1 MSRYTYI
8 PFYLSETGGKFH
20 LPRIGWDADTDH
32 AACRASIMLD
42 TRYGA
47 ESVSTNVDM
56 IEKNRHSMFI
66 CDNCARIAVNMEA
79 HRARIAV
86 NMAKEDQS

>member
-20 LPRIGWDADTDH
+20 LARIGWDADQDH
-32 AACRASIMLD
+32 AACRATTMLD
-42 TRYGA
+42 TRLGA

-56 IEKNRHSMFI
+56 IQKNRHSMFI

-79 HRARIAV
+79 YRER
-86 NMAKEDQS
+86 